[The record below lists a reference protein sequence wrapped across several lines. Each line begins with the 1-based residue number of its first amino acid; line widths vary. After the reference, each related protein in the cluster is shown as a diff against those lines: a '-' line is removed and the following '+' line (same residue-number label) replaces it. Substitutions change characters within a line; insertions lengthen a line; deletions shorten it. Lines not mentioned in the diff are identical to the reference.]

1 MEIPA
6 SEASFSS
13 GRKIRVGPTLL
24 WTILSEAPGDF
35 LVFVATTLAALA
47 PARFLATALPRSRR
61 PAALDVDDD
70 GGGHGILFDSLQ
82 QTTENKENMVVV

>member
-35 LVFVATTLAALA
+35 LVFVATTLA
-47 PARFLATALPRSRR
+47 PARFLATALPRIRR

-70 GGGHGILFDSLQ
+70 DDGGHGMLLDSLQ

>member
-24 WTILSEAPGDF
+24 WTILREAPDDF
-35 LVFVATTLAALA
+35 LV
-47 PARFLATALPRSRR
+47 PARFLATALPRIRR

-70 GGGHGILFDSLQ
+70 DDGGHGMLLDSLQ

>member
-24 WTILSEAPGDF
+24 WTILSEAPG
-35 LVFVATTLAALA
+35 VFLA
-47 PARFLATALPRSRR
+47 PARFLATALPRIRR

-70 GGGHGILFDSLQ
+70 GGGHGMLLDSLQ